1 MQEHFFLDNDDI
13 KISSTRL
20 VLHNKTIAMSSVC
33 SVELDREELRTP
45 WIGMIIA
52 IIGLVSAFTSNDYSI
67 GWIVTS
73 FGLLLVVIMLFRKRK
88 EAVIIELT
96 SGEKEYLTNEEI
108 EDLSSVYKAINDV
121 IIFRG

>member
-20 VLHNKTIAMSSVC
+20 VLENKTIAMSSVC
-33 SVELDREELRTP
+33 SVELDREELKKP

-52 IIGLVSAFTSNDYSI
+52 LIGLVSAFTYNDSSI
-67 GWIVTS
+67 GWLVS
-73 FGLLLVVIMLFRKRK
+73 FFGLLLVVIMLFRKRK

-108 EDLSSVYKAINDV
+108 EDLTSVFKAVNDV